1 MVNLTWFESE
11 KDLQE
16 LTGLDH
22 DGLWDAGFDLDDWDF
37 GFVTDEKLRL
47 DVYDYGDYNC
57 GYYYLIKPLV
67 MNNFAFEP
75 TCTEYNGRYYYM
87 CYHA

>member
-11 KDLQE
+11 QDLQK

-22 DGLWDAGFDLDDWDF
+22 NGLWDAGFDLDDWDF

-47 DVYDYGDYNC
+47 DVYDYCDYNC
-57 GYYYLIKPLV
+57 GYYYLIKQLV
-67 MNNFAFEP
+67 MNNFALEP

>member
-11 KDLQE
+11 QDLQK

-22 DGLWDAGFDLDDWDF
+22 DGLWDAGFNLDDWDF
-37 GFVTDEKLRL
+37 GFVTDEKLSVSGWIGF
-47 DVYDYGDYNC
+47 DC
-57 GYYYLIKPLV
+57 GYYYLIKALV
-67 MNNFAFEP
+67 DNNPAFDP

-87 CYHA
+87 CYYS